1 MRYIFG
7 GGGKLLYSHFPP
19 YLPRGGGIAIFLG
32 GGGDLLYS
40 HFPAYP
46 GNGGKW
52 LYNTELMLV
61 TNYFIPIF
69 KIMYCFCSRTFV

>member
-7 GGGKLLYSHFPP
+7 GGGLLNSHFPP
-19 YLPRGGGIAIFLG
+19 ICQGGELAIFRGGG
-32 GGGDLLYS
+32 LLYS

-52 LYNTELMLV
+52 LYNTGLMLV

-69 KIMYCFCSRTFV
+69 KIVYCFCSRTLV

>member
-1 MRYIFG
+1 MTWGNYYIAI
-7 GGGKLLYSHFPP
+7 PP
-19 YLPRGGGIAIFLG
+19 YLPRGGNSHFS
-32 GGGDLLYS
+32 GGDLLYS

-52 LYNTELMLV
+52 LYNTGLMLV

-69 KIMYCFCSRTFV
+69 KIVYCFCSRTLV